1 MTFGLCPYIQIKA
14 TRRGRLY
21 LYSYVR
27 GQNFLKY
34 NRSLSVERMRRELLS
49 WSL

>member
-1 MTFGLCPYIQIKA
+1 MTAACAPYTLIKA
-14 TRRGRLY
+14 TRIGRLY
-21 LYSYVR
+21 QYSYVR